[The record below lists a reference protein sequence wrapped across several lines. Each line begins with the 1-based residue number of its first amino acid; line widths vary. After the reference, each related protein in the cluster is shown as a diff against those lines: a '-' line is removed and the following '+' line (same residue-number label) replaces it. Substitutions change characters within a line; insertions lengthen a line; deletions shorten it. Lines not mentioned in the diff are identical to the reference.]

1 MTIKAIGRMILVV
14 ILLAAF
20 TLFTFTIPVLRT
32 TGFWLAYIF
41 GVYAILYQLYV
52 ISEVYSK
59 KNREGVFY
67 SFPAARM
74 GFYYLVIQ
82 LAASVTEI
90 ILARTTSGKAAI
102 LVNGLILAFPII
114 GFITTETVREEQ
126 AAQERKNLRKE

>member
-67 SFPAARM
+67 SFPAAR
-74 GFYYLVIQ
+74 
-82 LAASVTEI
+82 
-90 ILARTTSGKAAI
+90 
-102 LVNGLILAFPII
+102 N
-114 GFITTETVREEQ
+114 
-126 AAQERKNLRKE
+126 